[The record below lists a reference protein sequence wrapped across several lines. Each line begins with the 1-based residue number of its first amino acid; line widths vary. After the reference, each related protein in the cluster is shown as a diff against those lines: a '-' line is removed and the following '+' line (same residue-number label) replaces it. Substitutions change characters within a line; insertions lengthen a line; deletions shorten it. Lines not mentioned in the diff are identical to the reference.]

1 MRQGMDNALY
11 VGLSRQMTLQRQL
24 DIAAN
29 NLANVD
35 TAGFKVENLML
46 QCDPLTPPRAPRF
59 GPVKYVLDDGVARDF
74 KQGAL
79 ERTGNTYDLAV
90 EGPGFFQVQ
99 TLEGIR
105 YTRDGRFGV
114 DSTNRLVDGNGDP
127 VLDASGS
134 TISFDPQKGAPV
146 ISKTGLI
153 SQDGQTGGKVGVVRF
168 ASLSGLSKVGDNYLT
183 SAESPTPAPDAAIR
197 QGVVEHSNVQPVL
210 EVTSLIETTRA
221 YERVANMMT
230 STQDLSRDAI
240 QRLGKAA

>member
-1 MRQGMDNALY
+1 MDNALY

-46 QCDPLTPPRAPRF
+46 QSDPLTPMKAPRF
-59 GPVKYVLDDGVARDF
+59 GPVKYVIDDGVARDF

-79 ERTGNTYDLAV
+79 EKTGNTYDLAV
-90 EGPGFFQVQ
+90 EGQGFFQVQ
-99 TLEGIR
+99 TPNGVR

-114 DSTNRLVDGNGDP
+114 DTNNQLVDKNGNA

-134 TISFDPQKGAPV
+134 TISFDPQKGAPT

-168 ASLSGLSKVGDNYLT
+168 ASLSGMSKDGDNYLS
-183 SAESPTPAPDAAIR
+183 SAETPTPAADAAIR
-197 QGVVEHSNVQPVL
+197 QGLVEHSNVQPVL

-221 YERVANMMT
+221 YERVANLMN
-230 STQDLSRDAI
+230 STQDLSRSAI
-240 QRLGKAA
+240 ERLGKVG